1 MASAYRRAAWAAL
14 FLLLTSSAA
23 THADEPARPALSAP
37 APSASSSPL
46 AAPSASSAL
55 PAAPAPSASSAPP
68 RAPANGD
75 TDSVCDEAIVA
86 WTERASR
93 RTGLAISPA
102 SCPFGLVR
110 LQVTGAGCDF
120 EVSRDHGFQR
130 TEGGAF
136 GVSPIVDM
144 DWTTAPEPMKKA
156 FTSILSAL
164 AEDPSLPMG
173 NKRPSSMRLGSR
185 RNQIA
190 AGAGLVLLVAAA
202 FVLWWKRRRRAP
214 AAP

>member
-1 MASAYRRAAWAAL
+1 MVSAYRRAAWAAL
-14 FLLLTSSAA
+14 FLLLASSAA
-23 THADEPARPALSAP
+23 AHADEPARPALSAP
-37 APSASSSPL
+37 APP
-46 AAPSASSAL
+46 
-55 PAAPAPSASSAPP
+55 ASSAPA

-75 TDSVCDEAIVA
+75 TVSVCDEAIVA
-86 WTERASR
+86 WIERASS
-93 RTGLAISPA
+93 RTGLTISPVA
-102 SCPFGLVR
+102 CPFGLVR

-120 EVSRDHGFQR
+120 EVSRDRGFQR

-173 NKRPSSMRLGSR
+173 NKRPSSMVLGSR

-214 AAP
+214 VAP

>member
-14 FLLLTSSAA
+14 FLLLTSSAVA
-23 THADEPARPALSAP
+23 HADEAARPALSAP
-37 APSASSSPL
+37 APP
-46 AAPSASSAL
+46 
-55 PAAPAPSASSAPP
+55 ASSAPP

-93 RTGLAISPA
+93 RTGLTISPA

-120 EVSRDHGFQR
+120 EVSRDRGFQR

-144 DWTTAPEPMKKA
+144 DWTTAPELMKKA

-190 AGAGLVLLVAAA
+190 AGAGLVVLVAAA
-202 FVLWWKRRRRAP
+202 LVLWWKRRRRAP

>member
-14 FLLLTSSAA
+14 FIVLTSSAA
-23 THADEPARPALSAP
+23 AHADEPARPALSAP
-37 APSASSSPL
+37 APSASSAPL
-46 AAPSASSAL
+46 AVPAPSASSAL
-55 PAAPAPSASSAPP
+55 P
-68 RAPANGD
+68 RAPVNGD
-75 TDSVCDEAIVA
+75 LDAFCDDAVGA

-93 RTGLAISPA
+93 RTGLAITPA

-110 LQVTGAGCDF
+110 LQVAGAGCDF

-136 GVSPIVDM
+136 GVSPIVDL

-156 FTSILSAL
+156 FAAILSAL
-164 AEDPSLPMG
+164 AEDPSLPMSAR
-173 NKRPSSMRLGSR
+173 RPSSIFSGPR

-190 AGAGLVLLVAAA
+190 AGAALVVLFAAA
-202 FVLWWKRRRRAP
+202 FALWWKRRRAAR

>member
-1 MASAYRRAAWAAL
+1 MDAA
-14 FLLLTSSAA
+14 
-23 THADEPARPALSAP
+23 
-37 APSASSSPL
+37 
-46 AAPSASSAL
+46 
-55 PAAPAPSASSAPP
+55 
-68 RAPANGD
+68 
-75 TDSVCDEAIVA
+75 CDEAIVA

-110 LQVTGAGCDF
+110 LAVAGAGCDF

-136 GVSPIVDM
+136 GVSPIVDL

-156 FTSILSAL
+156 FAGILSSL
-164 AEDPSLPMG
+164 AEDPTLPMG
-173 NKRPSSMRLGSR
+173 NKRPSPLLLGSR

-190 AGAGLVLLVAAA
+190 AAAGLVALVAAA
-202 FVLWWKRRRRAP
+202 FALGWKRRRARRAVTSSP
-214 AAP
+214 RDS

>member
-23 THADEPARPALSAP
+23 AHADEL
-37 APSASSSPL
+37 SASSSPL
-46 AAPSASSAL
+46 
-55 PAAPAPSASSAPP
+55 AAPAPSASSAPP

-93 RTGLAISPA
+93 RTGLTISPA

-173 NKRPSSMRLGSR
+173 SNKRPSSLLLGSR

-190 AGAGLVLLVAAA
+190 AAAGLVLLVAAA
-202 FVLWWKRRRRAP
+202 FVLWWRRRRRAP